1 MVSQATH
8 RWRAKLYEVGSSHQ
22 AGVGGSSHQ
31 AGCWGEFLG
40 ENESQMMIFP
50 IHGCWGIFFMSNEKM
65 SMMVMR
71 LVSPMV
77 VFFRKMS
84 HGR

>member
-22 AGVGGSSHQ
+22 A
-31 AGCWGEFLG
+31 ACWGEFLG
-40 ENESQMMIFP
+40 ENESQKMIMMIFP
-50 IHGCWGIFFMSNEKM
+50 THGCWGISFMSNEQM

>member
-1 MVSQATH
+1 MSLVPPI
-8 RWRAKLYEVGSSHQ
+8 KLV
-22 AGVGGSSHQ
+22 VPIKLVL
-31 AGCWGEFLG
+31 GEFLG
-40 ENESQMMIFP
+40 ENESQKMIMMIFP
-50 IHGCWGIFFMSNEKM
+50 THGCWGIFFVSNEQM

>member
-1 MVSQATH
+1 MLVSHATH

-22 AGVGGSSHQ
+22 AAAGS
-31 AGCWGEFLG
+31 GEFLG
-40 ENESQMMIFP
+40 ENESQKMIMMIFP
-50 IHGCWGIFFMSNEKM
+50 THGCWGISFMSNEQM
-65 SMMVMR
+65 SMMMVMR